1 MKIKPFAK
9 AFSTEA
15 EYKDAIKRIEALVEK
30 GDKTSDEEDAY
41 LNLLGILA
49 EDYERHH
56 RPELEEAVA
65 KPVSPVEA
73 ICWAMDRHGLR
84 QKDLAPLIGSESL
97 VSSVMSG
104 RRQLS
109 KAMISRLHEALGI
122 PFEHLF
128 VVPPRRR
135 FSLPRIAAAL

>member
-1 MKIKPFAK
+1 MKIKPLAK
-9 AFSTEA
+9 AFSTA
-15 EYKDAIKRIEALVEK
+15 SEYKDAIRRIEALVEK
-30 GDKTSDEEDAY
+30 GDKTTAEEDAY

-49 EDYERHH
+49 EDYERRHQ
-56 RPELEEAVA
+56 PELEEAVA

-128 VVPPRRR
+128 IAPQRSR